1 MELEIKE
8 PKGRWRYHLLR
19 RYTKLAFLLYY
30 RRVEQV
36 GIKDIPTEHANI
48 LAINH
53 QNTLSDPLSV
63 AAFVPFNPTFLT
75 RADAFKNPMAARF
88 LLWLKMLPI
97 YRQRDGGD
105 TLKKNEKIFDICISR
120 LNQKQ
125 SILIFPEGSHEGKH
139 RVRPLKKGLARIVLN
154 AAKKSGFTL
163 PIYIQP
169 IGVNYTHYTKFQSD
183 LNVWYGE
190 PFDVSPYYNIYQ
202 QDEKQA
208 IADLTHR
215 VRKEIQKYT
224 LHVSHVRHYDMI
236 NQLREWFVPDFVE
249 KGKYPVLE
257 GVKSGQRII
266 SHVEKWIEDQ
276 EEEQHIDQLI
286 QKVNEYA
293 RLLKNLDLRDHVVR
307 KEPYFRT
314 RLILLAPVLLLLL
327 PLFLYGAVLNYLPYI
342 QADAFP
348 RKKMKDELFHS
359 SIEIVISMILYPGW
373 YLILF
378 VLCWVIVGKFWIAGL
393 FLISLPVSGLFAINY
408 YKWVK
413 KWWARWR
420 FMGKK
425 AAKDESVMRLIGL
438 RKELQEFM
446 QQVMKVKNS
455 EKALKNAG

>member
-8 PKGRWRYHLLR
+8 PKGRWKYHLLR

-36 GIKDIPTEHANI
+36 GIEHIPIEHANI

-53 QNTLSDPLSV
+53 QNTLSDPLGVS
-63 AAFVPFNPTFLT
+63 AFLSFNPTFLT
-75 RADAFKNPMAARF
+75 RADAFKNPRVARF
-88 LLWLKMLPI
+88 LLWIKMLPI
-97 YRQRDGGD
+97 YRQRDGSD

-139 RVRPLKKGLARIVLN
+139 RVRPLKKGMARIVFN
-154 AAKKSGFTL
+154 AAQKSGFTL

-190 PFDVSPYYNIYQ
+190 AFDVSPYYQTYQ
-202 QDEKQA
+202 QDEKRA
-208 IADLTHR
+208 IADLTRR

-224 LHVSHVRHYDMI
+224 LHVSHVQHYDMI
-236 NQLREWFVPDFVE
+236 NQLREWFVPEYVE

-266 SHVEKWIEDQ
+266 RHIEKWIEDQ
-276 EEEQHIDQLI
+276 EGEQKIDQLN
-286 QKVNEYA
+286 QTVNEYD
-293 RLLKNLDLRDHVVR
+293 RLLKEMHLRDHIVR
-307 KEPYFRT
+307 REPYSRMV
-314 RLILLAPVLLLLL
+314 LILRAMVLLLLL
-327 PLFLYGAVLNYLPYI
+327 PFFLCGAALNYPPYI

-359 SIEIVISMILYPGW
+359 SVEVVMSMILYPVW
-373 YLILF
+373 YLILLT
-378 VLCWVIVGKFWIAGL
+378 LCWIIVGKFWIAGL
-393 FLISLPVSGLFAINY
+393 FLISLPLSGLFAINY

-420 FMGKK
+420 FMRKK
-425 AAKDESVMRLIGL
+425 AAKDKSVMKLMGL
-438 RKELQEFM
+438 RKELREFM
-446 QQVMKVKNS
+446 QQVMNLKIR
-455 EKALKNAG
+455 EKALKNEG